1 MEVSAWDES
10 TNVSVVAGRVHK
22 HRPVQV
28 FCDAM
33 SRWPRVNVFAR
44 VLIAAECILALVRT
58 RAWLHAC
65 GHLRIR
71 SSKQEVS
78 IFLFRGGTLSPV
90 VDLPTVVDD
99 K

>member
-1 MEVSAWDES
+1 MEVSAWD
-10 TNVSVVAGRVHK
+10 TRTTVNVITGVCATTI
-22 HRPVQV
+22 
-28 FCDAM
+28 CDAM

-44 VLIAAECILALVRT
+44 VLVAAECILALVRA

-71 SSKQEVS
+71 SSKQEVRM
-78 IFLFRGGTLSPV
+78 LLLRGGTLSPV
-90 VDLPTVVDD
+90 VNLPTVVDD